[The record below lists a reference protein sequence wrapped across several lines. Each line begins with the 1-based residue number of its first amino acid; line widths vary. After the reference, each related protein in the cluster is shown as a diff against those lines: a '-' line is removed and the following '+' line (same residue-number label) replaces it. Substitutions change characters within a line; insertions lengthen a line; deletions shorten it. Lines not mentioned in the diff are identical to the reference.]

1 MSGLKEALK
10 DAVLSVLPSLSPD
23 VISQLVEK
31 LTNQGVEG
39 LDDLI
44 YVKEDDILEFIRP
57 IQCRKLLSAWQNQ
70 ANSPGSTG
78 VSHSWAENFK
88 VPWNVMPAGIQ
99 SAIENDQRPSPAD
112 RRQMIRILAD
122 EMKKHEENPTRSQCL
137 TVTQQIVRRY
147 PKVFADMVGDRQ
159 IVGGYASLLSQL
171 KVRIEH
177 LNRKS
182 TLSHHMTQRNEI
194 GNTKKR
200 SSTDSYGCTSW
211 QPILPPGESYE
222 SIEVKRQRM
231 EEIHRHE
238 GISGAQRGDIC
249 KLMEETYCL
258 QRKMINE
265 IPSHT
270 IADIRTKWPY
280 LFAQRHI
287 YGHFEMLTDKK
298 VLRLLESSIQEGG
311 PKIVQ
316 FFKEKPTNEDVR
328 NTLSSDQNDV
338 AAMVLQLL
346 LAHFKEKLDG
356 LILLTDEFATPSDV
370 QQALPLPESPRLI
383 ILGQSLSN
391 QRWMLSVEG
400 QVVCEGE
407 QPNIVSGL
415 AALFASFYNFN
426 LQYQEEAACTLEFI
440 QRLDTYAFAIYIHNG
455 SRRSSSPYSQQRPL
469 QSCEGNAATFSV
481 RNTFYPVVSGCDNI
495 QSRY

>member
-70 ANSPGSTG
+70 EKQNQTVVLQPVDVLPLVPCEASTTPDVRPSCSSSTSANSPGSTG

-356 LILLTDEFATPSDV
+356 LILLTDVSRDYSKFHIDLQHV
-370 QQALPLPESPRLI
+370 LLFV
-383 ILGQSLSN
+383 
-391 QRWMLSVEG
+391 SVDDG
-400 QVVCEGE
+400 CTV
-407 QPNIVSGL
+407 
-415 AALFASFYNFN
+415 FFYIFFRN
-426 LQYQEEAACTLEFI
+426 LQHL
-440 QRLDTYAFAIYIHNG
+440 RM
-455 SRRSSSPYSQQRPL
+455 SSK
-469 QSCEGNAATFSV
+469 
-481 RNTFYPVVSGCDNI
+481 
-495 QSRY
+495 RYLCQKVHAL